1 MSLSTFLRKEL
12 AWSRHRTA
20 TVLVLFVIV
29 PSVMATGT
37 LFFEH
42 TVPENSPVAVTP
54 AGDEVTGADLEVVQS
69 GLTFVAD
76 PRIVDSSEAAFSQL
90 QREEVYAVVEVPPG
104 FALAGLTGGDGTGQD
119 TDGATD
125 GDGSTAATLD
135 VTVHGSVTIFR
146 MPAQV
151 MIPLLSDS
159 LDQSVPGSVDAE
171 LHVRGEEKRLSEY
184 LLPTFMML
192 FVMVATFVY
201 LPASLAREENVF
213 DRLRTKSSMR
223 SVIGAKLL
231 FVAGLTT
238 LALAT
243 IYVAGVALGYSL
255 QPPSPVALGAYLLVF
270 GLLASV
276 AVSISLLTEFGVI
289 GRVLNV
295 GVFFA
300 LIPLSNLA
308 YPAGFF
314 SELSRTIARHNPLH
328 YAMIVAR
335 SHQLKEVGP
344 GTFADW
350 IGVLVVVTLAALAVL
365 ALAIRRYER
374 TR

>member
-20 TVLVLFVIV
+20 TVVALFVLV
-29 PSVMATGT
+29 PAVMATGT

-54 AGDEVTGADLEVVQS
+54 ASDEVTSTDLQVVRS
-69 GLTFVAD
+69 GLTFVSD

-104 FALAGLTGGDGTGQD
+104 FALAGLTGDSGQG
-119 TDGATD
+119 TDGAAD
-125 GDGSTAATLD
+125 GDGPAAATLD
-135 VTVHGSVTIFR
+135 VSVHGSVTIFR

-159 LDQSVPGSVDAE
+159 LDGAVPGSVDAE
-171 LHVRGEEKRLSEY
+171 LHVRGEERSLAEY

-213 DRLRTKSSMR
+213 DRLRTRSSMR

-238 LALAT
+238 LALGT
-243 IYVAGVALGYSL
+243 LYGAGLLLGYSL
-255 QPPSPVALGAYLLVF
+255 EPPSPIALGTYLLVF
-270 GLLASV
+270 GMLASV
-276 AVSISLLTEFGVI
+276 AVSISLLTAFSVT

-295 GVFFA
+295 AVFFA

-335 SHQLKEVGP
+335 SHQLKAVDP

-350 IGVLVVVTLAALAVL
+350 LAVLVVVTTAALGVL
-365 ALAIRRYER
+365 ALSIGRYER